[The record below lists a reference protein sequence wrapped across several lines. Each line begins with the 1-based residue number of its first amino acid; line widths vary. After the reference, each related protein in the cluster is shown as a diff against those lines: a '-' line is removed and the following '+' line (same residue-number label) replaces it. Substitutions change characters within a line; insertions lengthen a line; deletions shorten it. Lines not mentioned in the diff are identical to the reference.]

1 MIDVAAA
8 GLGKETQISTSSFNN
23 HNRTSWTCRVC
34 YHSSSVNQTLFL
46 SISELSTITSIILLT
61 PVSLSLFL
69 APWWFFYLVMCIMNA
84 ARMGL
89 FLLGFLRIVLC
100 FYFVDFEW
108 HSVTYDFIWIRTEM
122 GVFVFVQIEEH
133 LLSSALSSIRIQ
145 LGLFVLWFFFSTC
158 PQAVSFSQCLHLC
171 YCITEFITWNSIC
184 FSNFKYNAFS

>member
-1 MIDVAAA
+1 
-8 GLGKETQISTSSFNN
+8 
-23 HNRTSWTCRVC
+23 
-34 YHSSSVNQTLFL
+34 
-46 SISELSTITSIILLT
+46 
-61 PVSLSLFL
+61 
-69 APWWFFYLVMCIMNA
+69 MNA

-145 LGLFVLWFFFSTC
+145 LGLFVLWFFFFHMPASCVVLSMST
-158 PQAVSFSQCLHLC
+158 SLLLHNGIHYLK
-171 YCITEFITWNSIC
+171 FNL
-184 FSNFKYNAFS
+184 FFKF